1 MPITTENN
9 RCENDLLEG
18 QVPTHDDVKS
28 VNAIVQPARNRFF
41 FYLTKPRLIP
51 IKQYCFYFSLGK
63 CVAIAAVDTVQHFS
77 DFPLISLHQ
86 MLKI

>member
-9 RCENDLLEG
+9 GCEYDLLEG
-18 QVPTHDDVKS
+18 QVPMHGDVKS
-28 VNAIVQPARNRFF
+28 VNAIAQTARNRFF
-41 FYLTKPRLIP
+41 FVTKPRLIP
-51 IKQYCFYFSLGK
+51 IKQYCFYFSLEK